1 MKIEIII
8 GSHRLN
14 SQSDKVG
21 EWVSSALQMEG
32 VEAGLISLSGNPI
45 PLWSEGVFG
54 GDENWKAIWQ
64 PISSRLK
71 AADGF
76 VFITPEWGGMVPPG
90 LKNFLLLCSPKE
102 VGHKPALIVSISA
115 GEGGA
120 YPVAELRS
128 LGYKNNRIMF
138 IPEHVI
144 IRHVEQFTGFES
156 ACESETNNVAERLTY
171 ALKVVKLYAEATR
184 DIRFSEVI
192 DFKKFP
198 YGQ

>member
-1 MKIEIII
+1 MKIEIIV
-8 GSHRLN
+8 GSHRID
-14 SQSDKVG
+14 SQSNKVG
-21 EWVSSALQMEG
+21 QWISSALSKES
-32 VEAGLISLSGNPI
+32 VETGLISLSGNPI
-45 PLWSEGVFG
+45 PLWSEAVFS
-54 GDENWKAIWQ
+54 GDNDWKAIWQ

-128 LGYKNNRIMF
+128 TGYKNNRILF

-144 IRHVEQFTGFES
+144 IRRVEQFTAAES
-156 ACESETNNVAERLTY
+156 PSDTTSDVVADRLIY
-171 ALKVVKLYAEATR
+171 GLKILTAYAEAAQH
-184 DIRFSEVI
+184 IRTSEI
-192 DFKKFP
+192 LDFKNFP

>member
-8 GSHRLN
+8 GSHRAN

-21 EWVSSALQMEG
+21 HWVSSALGKEG
-32 VEAGLISLSGNPI
+32 VETGLISLSGNPI
-45 PLWSEGVFG
+45 PLWSEGVFS
-54 GDENWKAIWQ
+54 GDDNWKAIWQ
-64 PISSRLK
+64 PVSSRLK

-90 LKNFLLLCSPKE
+90 LKNFLLLCSPHE

-128 LGYKNNRIMF
+128 TGYKNNRILF

-144 IRHVEQFTGFES
+144 IRRVEQFTAS
-156 ACESETNNVAERLTY
+156 NASPDTNSDVIAERLVY
-171 ALKVVKLYAEATR
+171 GLKVVKAYAEAAQQ
-184 DIRFSEVI
+184 IRASGI
-192 DFKKFP
+192 LNFKKFP